1 MLKRIVYLF
10 ISLIIMQF
18 FVSNVQVQALEEDSL
33 KLENTTKSL
42 YQSVKIKDYENSKLL
57 IEEIANLITTV
68 DFKDLTTVE
77 GMEAITSTVV
87 RTKQSL
93 AALEPNYDSILHYTT
108 QLYLAVDALGH
119 KDQPIWLRYYPLIQQ
134 DLESIAKTIDNN
146 EQSEMQVAIQNFQL
160 HYNLLKPAIYVSKS
174 PYLLE
179 QIDSLIKALV
189 NQPEGQ
195 DSELIVENLNE
206 SIHQLFFGA
215 DHETFSKVLAES
227 IIWKTAIIIALIII
241 LSLSYV
247 IWRKFKGT
255 K

>member
-1 MLKRIVYLF
+1 MLKRIVILF
-10 ISLIIMQF
+10 ISLIMF
-18 FVSNVQVQALEEDSL
+18 FSVAVLVRALEENTY
-33 KLENTTKSL
+33 KLENATKSL
-42 YQSVKIKDYENSKLL
+42 YQSVKIKDYENSKQL
-57 IEEIANLITTV
+57 IEDISELITTI
-68 DFKDLTTVE
+68 DYKNLTTVE

-119 KDQPIWLRYYPLIQQ
+119 KEQPIWLRYYPLLQQ
-134 DLESIAKTIDNN
+134 DLESITTTIDNN
-146 EQSEMQVAIQNFQL
+146 NQNEMRVAIQNFQL
-160 HYNLLKPAIYVSKS
+160 HYSLLKPAIYVSKS

-189 NQPEGQ
+189 NQKEGQ
-195 DSELIVENLNE
+195 DNELIIDNLNE

-215 DHETFSKVLAES
+215 DHETFSKILSES
-227 IIWKTAIIIALIII
+227 IIWKASIVMGLIII
-241 LSLSYV
+241 FSLSYV

>member
-1 MLKRIVYLF
+1 MFKRVVILF
-10 ISLIIMQF
+10 ISLTMLF
-18 FVSNVQVQALEEDSL
+18 SVAVSIKALEESSV
-33 KLENTTKSL
+33 KLEEATKSL
-42 YQSVKIKDYENSKLL
+42 YKSVKIKDYENSKLL
-57 IEEIANLITTV
+57 IEEISRIITTIEY
-68 DFKDLTTVE
+68 KGLTTVE
-77 GMEAITSTVV
+77 GMEAITSTVIK
-87 RTKQSL
+87 TKQSL

-119 KDQPIWLRYYPLIQQ
+119 KGQPLWLRYYPLIQQ
-134 DLESIAKTIDNN
+134 DLESISKTLDENKTNDLQI
-146 EQSEMQVAIQNFQL
+146 ALQNFQL

-174 PYLLE
+174 PYIIE

-189 NQPEGQ
+189 SQAEGQ
-195 DSELIVENLNE
+195 DNELIIDNLNE

-215 DHETFSKVLAES
+215 DSETFSKVLAES
-227 IIWKTAIIIALIII
+227 IIWKTSIIIVLIIT

>member
-1 MLKRIVYLF
+1 MFKRPVLLLLSLVIMLLF
-10 ISLIIMQF
+10 AINFPVRAQEENSIR
-18 FVSNVQVQALEEDSL
+18 LEDA
-33 KLENTTKSL
+33 TKSL
-42 YQSVKIKDYENSKLL
+42 YKSVKVKDYENSKLL
-57 IEEIANLITTV
+57 IEEISQIITTV
-68 DFKDLTTVE
+68 DYKDLTTVE

-119 KDQPIWLRYYPLIQQ
+119 KEQPLWHRYYPLLQQ
-134 DLESIAKTIDNN
+134 DIDSISKAMEENKSN
-146 EQSEMQVAIQNFQL
+146 ELQVAIQNFQL

-189 NQPEGQ
+189 NQAEDQ
-195 DSELIVENLNE
+195 DNELIINNLNE

-215 DHETFSKVLAES
+215 DSETFSKVLAES
-227 IIWKTAIIIALIII
+227 VIWKTSIIIVLIIT